1 MKFDTQ
7 NNNTIILELQ
17 FYWDKFSNN
26 VRPCELRKLLK
37 DSSIFN
43 LLIYR
48 HDTCDDTSLIKKMK

>member
-26 VRPCELRKLLK
+26 VRPCALRKLLK

-43 LLIYR
+43 LIYR
-48 HDTCDDTSLIKKMK
+48 HDTYDDSFLN